1 MENYNANEASGYEPL
16 ANTSTAHIWR
26 YYLARG
32 FIEPGD
38 TVNDVAC
45 GWGYGSAIL
54 ARSTAKIVRGFDYDL
69 QAIVEARLKYDS
81 DTLVFTHQDFDK
93 DLSLPMADLS
103 VSIETIEHLV
113 DPQAFAD
120 ALKLSTRRY
129 IFLTAPIVPTTQ
141 AALGDDKGSPYHHHD
156 FSLTSLDNLFA
167 KDGWQKIG
175 DSEQGRRHGIIV
187 YFNQAY
193 DFTPR
198 IN

>member
-1 MENYNANEASGYEPL
+1 MENYNANEAAGHELL

-32 FIEPGD
+32 FIERGD

-45 GWGYGSAIL
+45 GYGYGTAIL
-54 ARSTAKIVRGFDYDL
+54 ARSQAKLVRGFDYDL
-69 QAIVEARLKYDS
+69 PTIVWDRLHYASDS
-81 DTLVFTHQDFDK
+81 VVFTQQDLDK

-141 AALGDDKGSPYHHHD
+141 KALGDDKGSPYHHHD

-167 KDGWQKIG
+167 KDGWQKLN
-175 DSEQGRRHGIIV
+175 DSEQGRRHGIVV

-193 DFTPR
+193 DFS
-198 IN
+198 